1 VAELTTP
8 AHIHGA
14 RDAEDRRLLEAG
26 ELDVLLEAYYGII
39 LRRCRARIWNDT
51 AVEVAAEIVIRLLSK
66 LRAGVADDVPFR
78 VAVHHVTGEKIAE
91 HLGRHAKVAT
101 LYDLAQ
107 LLGGLPQPARDV
119 AELRLRDGLE
129 PNELAGRLG
138 LEQNECDEAWRRA
151 KVHLRAKAGLE

>member
-1 VAELTTP
+1 VAEVTTSSHLH
-8 AHIHGA
+8 AA
-14 RDAEDRRLLEAG
+14 RDADDRRLLEAG
-26 ELDVLLEAYYGII
+26 ELDVLLEVYYGII

-66 LRAGVADDVPFR
+66 LRAAVADDVPFR

-101 LYDLAQ
+101 LYDLDQ
-107 LLGGLPQPARDV
+107 LLGDLSWPARDV

-129 PNELAGRLG
+129 PAELADRLG
-138 LEQNECDEAWRRA
+138 LERQECDEAWRRA
-151 KVHLRAKAGLE
+151 RMHLRAKAGLE